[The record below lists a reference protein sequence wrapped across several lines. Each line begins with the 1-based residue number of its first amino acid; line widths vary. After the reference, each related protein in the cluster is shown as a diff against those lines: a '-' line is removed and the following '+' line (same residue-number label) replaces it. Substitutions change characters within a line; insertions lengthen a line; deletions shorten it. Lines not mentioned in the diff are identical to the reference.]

1 MRRSVALAAIMLAAA
16 LAIGG
21 CGGAAQANHQSA
33 SSTTS
38 TSSAPDPAAELEA
51 AVRAALRENANASDF
66 VLEHNAIP
74 RWASQS
80 TAGPALAGM
89 RAASA
94 QRRKAGVHVRVL
106 SSGGVQVRSLRL
118 EPSYL
123 TARARVIERSRVVV
137 VNRKGQVLGKPKSLT
152 EPALIE
158 LRRRGKTAAFVVW
171 KVTAVR

>member
-1 MRRSVALAAIMLAAA
+1 MNRSVTLAAIMLAAA

-21 CGGAAQANHQSA
+21 CGGAAQASHQSA
-33 SSTTS
+33 LSTTS
-38 TSSAPDPAAELEA
+38 TGTTPDPATELEA

-74 RWASQS
+74 RWAPQS

-89 RAASA
+89 RTASA

-106 SSGGVQVRSLRL
+106 STSVQVRSVRL

-123 TARARVIERSRVVV
+123 TATATVIGRSRVVV
-137 VNRKGQVLGKPKSLT
+137 VDREGHLLGKPKSLT

-158 LRRRGKTAAFVVW
+158 LRRSGKMPAFVVW
-171 KVTAVR
+171 KVTAVK